1 MQPVTDASVAFAFPG
16 QGSQHIGMGKGLYE
30 NSAVFREVFDQGA
43 TTLAAKIGVDLRDLL
58 FHKSE
63 HDSEAT
69 ATLTSTKVAQPALFL
84 LQYAMARHWMSW
96 GIQPAVV
103 AGHSIGEFAAATV
116 AGIMSF
122 ETGLKIVEARA
133 RLIQQLP
140 GGTML
145 SVRATRSLVEPFLD
159 DGVSLAAVNAPEL
172 CVLSG
177 SDDAIAALTNKLEQS
192 GIMAKPLV
200 TSHAF
205 HSPMMEPA
213 RHALEELVAT
223 CNLSPPKLK
232 FVSTLT
238 GQVIADTEAV
248 DPAYWGQQL
257 RYGVNFSDAIK
268 TIWTGRKPIILEVGS
283 RATATTL
290 AKQHVSDQTRERA
303 IASLSGATTANDEWQ
318 GILGTAG
325 ELWANGLELD
335 WDEVYEKTD
344 RRIVSMPGYPFRRT
358 RYWMGESV
366 QEVAETPAMP
376 APEVAA
382 GDPIADR
389 IRSLVERGS
398 GFVLAPGDVN
408 RTFIDIGLDSLY
420 LTQFGIQLQ
429 NEFAVHVG
437 LRDLIETY
445 SSVTS
450 LAGFIAANSVN
461 EQSAAPAGSVA
472 LGVPRKSLPP
482 AHLPPCE
489 GAFVGRDEH
498 GSLAWYREE
507 PEQSGR
513 FEKVKVAS

>member
-1 MQPVTDASVAFAFPG
+1 
-16 QGSQHIGMGKGLYE
+16 MGKGLYE
-30 NSAVFREVFDQGA
+30 HCAIFREILDQGA
-43 TTLAAKIGVDLRDLL
+43 VSLKAKIGVDLRDLL
-58 FHKSE
+58 FNKSVN
-63 HDSEAT
+63 DSEAIEM
-69 ATLTSTKVAQPALFL
+69 LTQTRVAQPAIYLV
-84 LQYAMARHWMSW
+84 QYALARHWMNW
-96 GIQPAVV
+96 GLQPSAVS
-103 AGHSIGEFAAATV
+103 GHSIGEFAAATV
-116 AGIMSF
+116 AGVMSF
-122 ETGLKIVEARA
+122 DTGLKLVEARG
-133 RLIQQLP
+133 RLIQEMP

-145 SVRATRSLVEPFLD
+145 SVRAARSVIEPFLNED
-159 DGVSLAAVNAPEL
+159 LSLAAVNAPEL
-172 CVLSG
+172 CVVSG
-177 SDDAIAALTNKLEQS
+177 SDEAVDGLAKRFEQS
-192 GIMAKPLV
+192 GILAKPLV

-213 RHALEELVAT
+213 RRAFEEVVAT
-223 CNLSPPKLK
+223 CKLSPPSVK

-238 GQVIADTEAV
+238 GQEIADAEAV
-248 DPAYWGQQL
+248 DPSYWGQQL
-257 RYGVNFSDAIK
+257 RYGVNFSDAVK
-268 TIWTGRKPIILEVGS
+268 TIWTGRKPILLEVGP

-290 AKQHVSDQTRERA
+290 AKQQMTDHTRERA
-303 IASLSGATTANDEWQ
+303 VASLGGEDTADKEWAGVLGA
-318 GILGTAG
+318 AG
-325 ELWANGLELD
+325 ELWANGVELD
-335 WDEVYEKTD
+335 WGKVYEKAD
-344 RRIVSMPGYPFRRT
+344 RRIISMPGYPFRRT
-358 RYWMGESV
+358 RYWMGEST
-366 QEVAETPAMP
+366 QEPAETPPVA
-376 APEVAA
+376 APEVVA

-450 LAGFIAANSVN
+450 LAGFIAANSVD
-461 EQSAAPAGSVA
+461 ERSAAPAGSVA
-472 LGVPRKSLPP
+472 LDVPRKSLPP

-507 PEQSGR
+507 PEQPGR